1 MTMKENLGKHLLID
15 CYGCKNNTISS
26 MSALADIANEAIAIA
41 DIEAYDTHVHQTE
54 HELTLTVIGRGS
66 HIFIHSYPDFSYV
79 AIDVFA
85 FNADLNPT
93 TVMKILR
100 QRFRPDKIRAT
111 SVRRGKV
118 DTDNDPDMKPKTKSK
133 TTTFRRMKSTGQQLK
148 QTGSKMLRV
157 LTAPRKK
164 K

>member
-1 MTMKENLGKHLLID
+1 MKENLGKHLLID
-15 CYGCKNNTISS
+15 CYGCRRNSIDDMGT
-26 MSALADIANEAIAIA
+26 LADIADEAIAIA
-41 DIEAYDTHVHQTE
+41 DIEAYDTHTHQTE
-54 HELTLTVIGRGS
+54 NELVLTVIGHSS
-66 HIFIHSYPDFSYV
+66 HILIHSYPDFSYV

-85 FNADLNPT
+85 FNADIDPT

-100 QRFRPDKIRAT
+100 QRLRPDKIRAT

-157 LTAPRKK
+157 LTSTHKNK
-164 K
+164 